1 MKRLFESILDVDNI
15 DSKSKTWLLV
25 REFCSK
31 YNNKSSDKPLDA
43 LGHPLKEGD
52 LILAR
57 YVNSQIRMGI
67 IIEIRGGSCCVC
79 YSGDP
84 KELERMELPGGG
96 YRTATGCKDIMKI
109 TPEIAEMILSQK

>member
-1 MKRLFESILDVDNI
+1 MKQIFESILDVDNI
-15 DSKSKTWLLV
+15 DRKSKPWLLV
-25 REFCSK
+25 REFCSN
-31 YNNKSSDKPLDA
+31 YNKSSDKPFDA
-43 LGHPLKEGD
+43 LGQPLEEGD

-84 KELERMELPGGG
+84 KELERMKLPGGG
-96 YRTATGCKDIMKI
+96 YRTATICKDIMKI
-109 TPEIAEMILSQK
+109 TPEIAEMILNQN

>member
-1 MKRLFESILDVDNI
+1 MKQLFESILDVDTI
-15 DSKSKTWLLV
+15 DRKSKQWLLV

-31 YNNKSSDKPLDA
+31 YNNKYDKPLDV
-43 LGHPLKEGD
+43 LGHPLVEGD

-67 IIEIRGGSCCVC
+67 IIEIRGGLCCVC

-84 KELERMELPGGG
+84 KDLERLKTPSGE
-96 YRTATGCKDIMKI
+96 YRTATRCNEVMKI
-109 TPEIAEMILSQK
+109 TPEIAEMILDQK